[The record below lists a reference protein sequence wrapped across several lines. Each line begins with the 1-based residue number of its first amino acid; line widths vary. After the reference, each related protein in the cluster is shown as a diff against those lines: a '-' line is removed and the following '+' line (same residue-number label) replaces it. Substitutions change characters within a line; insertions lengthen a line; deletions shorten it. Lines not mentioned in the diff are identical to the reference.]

1 MQNFSRALVAL
12 FVPLATSVAMA
23 QHQSHHPPSKQET
36 PSKPPVHAEASEL
49 HRSVFADY
57 RRFDAALELRD
68 WREVNR
74 TVHER
79 GGWRAYAKDAAAA
92 NATAKAGAEEKRP

>member
-1 MQNFSRALVAL
+1 MQNFSRAFTAL
-12 FVPLATSVAMA
+12 IVPFAASVAMA
-23 QHQSHHPPSKQET
+23 QHHTHHPSAKPET
-36 PSKPPVHAEASEL
+36 PSKPPVHVEANAS
-49 HRSVFADY
+49 HRSAFADY
-57 RRFDAALELRD
+57 RRFDATAELRD

-92 NATAKAGAEEKRP
+92 NAKAGEKRP